1 MKQGSYIYADPTGNI
16 TLLAPMPEDSTLSLS
31 DAASILME
39 REPDA
44 EQIGFLSPGD
54 ADCDIALQM
63 AGGEFCGNAAMSAA
77 AVYALC
83 SGLNSA
89 DVHVRVSGTPD
100 PIVIQIRTADEQ
112 AHVYIG
118 TVEMPSPVST
128 EDLNVPLDH
137 GMLPVTAVRLP
148 GIVHLI
154 TDTPVEKE
162 CAEEAIRQ
170 WCSLFQADAL
180 GLILLN
186 RQNETLTP
194 LVYVRRSN
202 TLFWESSCASGT
214 TAAGAVLRSIL
225 GSGSWTFS
233 EPAGKLTIEATADGR
248 LLLTGRVRIEERS
261 F

>member
-16 TLLAPMPEDSTLSLS
+16 TLLAPMPEDDSLSLS
-31 DAASILME
+31 DAASALME
-39 REPDA
+39 KEPDA

-54 ADCDIALQM
+54 ADCDVTLHM

-77 AVYALC
+77 AVYALFP
-83 SGLNSA
+83 GLNSA
-89 DVHVRVSGTPD
+89 VVHVRVSGAPD
-100 PIVIQIRTADEQ
+100 PIVVQIRTADEQ
-112 AHVYIG
+112 AHLYIG
-118 TVEMPSPVST
+118 TVEMPSPVSM
-128 EDLNVPLDH
+128 EDLTVPLAH

-162 CAEEAIRQ
+162 SAEEAIRQ

-180 GLILLN
+180 GLILLD
-186 RQNETLTP
+186 RQSGTLTP
-194 LVYVRRSN
+194 LVYVHRSN

-214 TAAGAVLRSIL
+214 TAAGAVLRSVF
-225 GSGSWTFS
+225 GPGSWTFS

>member
-16 TLLAPMPEDSTLSLS
+16 TLLAPMPEDDSLSLS
-31 DAASILME
+31 DAASALME
-39 REPDA
+39 KEPDA

-54 ADCDIALQM
+54 ADCDVTLHM

-137 GMLPVTAVRLP
+137 GMLPVTAVRRP

-154 TDTPVEKE
+154 TDTPGE
-162 CAEEAIRQ
+162 
-170 WCSLFQADAL
+170 
-180 GLILLN
+180 
-186 RQNETLTP
+186 
-194 LVYVRRSN
+194 
-202 TLFWESSCASGT
+202 
-214 TAAGAVLRSIL
+214 
-225 GSGSWTFS
+225 
-233 EPAGKLTIEATADGR
+233 
-248 LLLTGRVRIEERS
+248 
-261 F
+261 

>member
-1 MKQGSYIYADPTGNI
+1 
-16 TLLAPMPEDSTLSLS
+16 
-31 DAASILME
+31 
-39 REPDA
+39 
-44 EQIGFLSPGD
+44 
-54 ADCDIALQM
+54 
-63 AGGEFCGNAAMSAA
+63 MSAA
-77 AVYALC
+77 AVYALFY
-83 SGLNSA
+83 GLNSA
-89 DVHVRVSGTPD
+89 VVHVRVSGAPD
-100 PIVIQIRTADEQ
+100 PVVVQIRTADEQ
-112 AHVYIG
+112 AHLYIG
-118 TVEMPSPVST
+118 TVEMPSPVSM

-214 TAAGAVLRSIL
+214 TAAGAVLRSIF
-225 GSGSWTFS
+225 GPGSWTFS

-248 LLLTGRVRIEERS
+248 LLLTGSVRIEERS
-261 F
+261 S

>member
-1 MKQGSYIYADPTGNI
+1 MAIRVKSVPVSFLGIISADEAGFLYLCRSYGQHHPSRSHAGS
-16 TLLAPMPEDSTLSLS
+16 
-31 DAASILME
+31 
-39 REPDA
+39 A

-89 DVHVRVSGTPD
+89 DVHVRVSGAPD
-100 PIVIQIRTADEQ
+100 PIVVQIRTADEQ

-118 TVEMPSPVST
+118 TVEMPSSVSM
-128 EDLNVPLDH
+128 EDLNVPLAH

-214 TAAGAVLRSIL
+214 TAAGAVLRNIF
-225 GSGSWTFS
+225 GPGSWTFS
-233 EPAGKLTIEATADGR
+233 EFSALDPGPFRNQPAN
-248 LLLTGRVRIEERS
+248 
-261 F
+261 

>member
-44 EQIGFLSPGD
+44 EQVGFLTLGD
-54 ADCDIALQM
+54 ADCDVTLHM

-77 AVYALC
+77 AVYALF

-89 DVHVRVSGTPD
+89 VVHVRVSGAPD
-100 PIVIQIRTADEQ
+100 PIPVQIKTGAEQ
-112 AHVYIG
+112 THLYIG
-118 TVEMPSPVST
+118 TVEMPSPVSM
-128 EDLNVPLDH
+128 EDLTVHLAH

-214 TAAGAVLRSIL
+214 TAAGAVLRSIF
-225 GSGSWTFS
+225 GPGSWTFS